1 MRLPVEI
8 LFFNTS
14 LVLNINAYRNK
25 PPFCSGT
32 VSVDLFFLLNEPYFP
47 VFLCALW
54 FVVEHWTFEFI
65 NVVTLEIRFCPSPEF
80 AEFCYCVYSL
90 FLLLLKADLWRSAW
104 WKLNISSGPW
114 WAIPWAFMVTFQFSH
129 IPWKYGGVRGK
140 LTTAQ
145 QQPSTSVCTS
155 EIRSSDQNTE
165 PQDLEDQ
172 VILSVL
178 APPTVCK
185 LLQEWYT
192 AACHMDRDRGMNG
205 CHSLRAE
212 IYWS

>member
-1 MRLPVEI
+1 
-8 LFFNTS
+8 
-14 LVLNINAYRNK
+14 
-25 PPFCSGT
+25 
-32 VSVDLFFLLNEPYFP
+32 
-47 VFLCALW
+47 
-54 FVVEHWTFEFI
+54 
-65 NVVTLEIRFCPSPEF
+65 
-80 AEFCYCVYSL
+80 
-90 FLLLLKADLWRSAW
+90 
-104 WKLNISSGPW
+104 
-114 WAIPWAFMVTFQFSH
+114 MVTFQFSH
-129 IPWKYGGVRGK
+129 IPWKYGGVTGK
-140 LTTAQ
+140 LTAAQ

-185 LLQEWYT
+185 LLQERYT

-212 IYWS
+212 IY